1 MVAELPKNRR
11 SKDAK
16 KASKEAI
23 VDAKALSFR
32 GRTFSFFFY
41 PKKAMPVHKDGYAKP
56 QP

>member
-32 GRTFSFFFY
+32 GRTFSFFL
-41 PKKAMPVHKDGYAKP
+41 PEKGNACP
-56 QP
+56 